1 MLAKGNYL
9 IIFDSNCFFSQK
21 NTLQNIYNE
30 IKKSDVDILEFNL
43 YKILPNDYIFLYKC
57 NHLESRFN
65 LTQIKYNMEFNNIDI
80 KEELLTNKII
90 KSIYFKNIIKKYELE
105 KFNEIIDH
113 YYNNIFEFI
122 FETHNYKFKRISS
135 ESIYMND
142 IDSYKPK
149 FNNFKSGE
157 DKRKNE
163 LIFYINFI
171 FDNSKNNFESK
182 EKVLKEFF
190 NVLSVIFNKFTKI
203 SNKSIQLINKF
214 NNSEYISKT
223 NKTLLQFYYNSLI
236 N

>member
-1 MLAKGNYL
+1 MLAKGDYL
-9 IIFDSNCFFSQK
+9 IVFDSNCFFSQK

-163 LIFYINFI
+163 LF
-171 FDNSKNNFESK
+171 
-182 EKVLKEFF
+182 
-190 NVLSVIFNKFTKI
+190 
-203 SNKSIQLINKF
+203 LINSQKYQI
-214 NNSEYISKT
+214 N
-223 NKTLLQFYYNSLI
+223 QYN
-236 N
+236 